1 MHYHLASAWII
12 SNFKHMPASQVEQDA
27 ALALLTKVCP
37 VKSTLHYDTTSRNS
51 TDDEK
56 PSIIL
61 HFLDGRE
68 FILHPMF
75 FAYEDREQIIEPLI
89 ETFKCL
95 AVAASIYKEEEV
107 KPITVGMYGCIHDR
121 CSIKKPEN
129 S

>member
-1 MHYHLASAWII
+1 
-12 SNFKHMPASQVEQDA
+12 MPASQVEQDA

-37 VKSTLHYDTTSRNS
+37 VKSTLHYDTISRNS
-51 TDDEK
+51 TDGEK
-56 PSIIL
+56 PFIIL
-61 HFLDGRE
+61 HFSDGRE
-68 FILHPMF
+68 FVLHPMF

-107 KPITVGMYGCIHDR
+107 KPITVGMYGCIYDR

-129 S
+129 SWQNF